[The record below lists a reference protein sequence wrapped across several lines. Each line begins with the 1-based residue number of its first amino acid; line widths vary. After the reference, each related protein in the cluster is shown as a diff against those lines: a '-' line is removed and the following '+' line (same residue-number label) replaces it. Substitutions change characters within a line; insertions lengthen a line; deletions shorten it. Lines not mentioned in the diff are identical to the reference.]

1 MRTVRVPV
9 GSMMNTILPGDHLAI
24 HRSFGGIERGSL
36 VVFQYPG
43 DSTYY
48 LARVVGLP
56 NETIQM
62 RGHVVYINQ
71 RPLDEQK
78 VMAKE
83 PNVLHP
89 LQELSSEGNG
99 PYRVF
104 YTQSAVED
112 ETEWPDQAQFGTRE
126 PFRIPADNYFVMG
139 DNRDNT
145 VDSRYR
151 GAVPRNLIYG
161 TASIIYYSQAMYGDE
176 GIRWDR
182 IFKRVH

>member
-1 MRTVRVPV
+1 
-9 GSMMNTILPGDHLAI
+9 MMNTVLPGDHLAI
-24 HRSFGGIERGSL
+24 HRSFGRIERGAI

-48 LARVVGLP
+48 LERVVGLP

-62 RGHVVYINQ
+62 RGNTVYINQ
-71 RPLDEQK
+71 QPLDEQR
-78 VMAKE
+78 VRAKE
-83 PNVLHP
+83 PNVLQP
-89 LQELSSEGNG
+89 LQELSSEGKG

-104 YTQSAVED
+104 YTQPVIED
-112 ETEWPDQAQFGTRE
+112 ENAWPDRAQFGTRE

-151 GAVPRNLIYG
+151 GAVPRNLIWG

-176 GIRWDR
+176 GVRWDR